1 MIEPAPVPATPK
13 GTFGSPFFRS
23 VAVPGEKL
31 RGLDYLLAANA
42 AGADPNPLGGAVH
55 QNPNRL
61 KVGHP
66 AALPPVVGVA
76 DMVAGCW
83 ALGADGANAC
93 HGDTSPLVVLVINQ
107 AIKFSPEIGM
117 AQGNLCRGR

>member
-1 MIEPAPVPATPK
+1 MIEPAPVPATTK

-23 VAVPGEKL
+23 VAIPGEKL
-31 RGLDYLLAANA
+31 RRLDYLFAANA
-42 AGADPNPLGGAVH
+42 AGANPNPLGCTVH
-55 QNPNRL
+55 QNPDGL

-76 DMVAGCW
+76 DMVAGCR
-83 ALGADGANAC
+83 ALGADGANTC